1 MYIFLFSTF
10 SILFFRELLRGEA
23 GVQRD
28 VSSAKLS
35 LSEGVGVHDTGRVD
49 GAIAARSNS
58 SGPR

>member
-1 MYIFLFSTF
+1 M
-10 SILFFRELLRGEA
+10 
-23 GVQRD
+23 QRD